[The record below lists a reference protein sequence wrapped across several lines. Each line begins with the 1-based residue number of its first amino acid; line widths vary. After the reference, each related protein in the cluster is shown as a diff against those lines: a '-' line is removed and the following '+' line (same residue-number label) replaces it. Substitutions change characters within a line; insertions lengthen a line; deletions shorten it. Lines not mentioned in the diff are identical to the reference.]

1 MPASPAKGSPGFA
14 AAMNDEIWRGMSR
27 EELDAAY
34 NNTAAVKHSAATL
47 TDWTRRS
54 ADLRAARPE
63 LLNRTY
69 GPKPRNKID
78 LFRCGKAG
86 APLFAFIHGGYWQRN
101 SKEIFSCM
109 AEGPLARGFDA
120 AIVGYTLA
128 PQATVTEI
136 VAETHAAIRWLR
148 TEGPR
153 HGVGTGALVVSG
165 WSAGGHLTAMA
176 ITLDEVDAGFP
187 ISGIFDIEPCRL
199 NYLNEKLH
207 LTDEEVEMLSP
218 IRHLRQNQKPMTL
231 AYGASELPEL
241 QRQSKDYAKARG
253 EAGLPTRLLAL
264 HTHDHFSIL
273 EELIKSDGKLTAAL
287 FRLMRT

>member
-1 MPASPAKGSPGFA
+1 MT
-14 AAMNDEIWRGMSR
+14 NEIWRGMTR

-47 TDWTRRS
+47 AEWTRRS
-54 ADLRAARPE
+54 ADLRAAHPD
-63 LLNRTY
+63 LLNLAY
-69 GPKPRNKID
+69 GPKPRNRID
-78 LFRCGKAG
+78 LFKCGKQG
-86 APLFAFIHGGYWQRN
+86 APLFVFIHGGYWQRN

-109 AEGPLARGFDA
+109 AEGPLAQHFDA

-128 PQATVTEI
+128 PEATLTQI

-153 HGVGTGALVVSG
+153 HGVGTDSLVVSG

-176 ITLDEVDAGFP
+176 MTLDEVDAGFP
-187 ISGIFDIEPCRL
+187 ISGVFDVEPCRL
-199 NYLNEKLH
+199 NYLNEKLN
-207 LTDEEVEMLSP
+207 LTEKEVEDLSP
-218 IRHLRQNQKPMTL
+218 IRHLPKEPKPMTL

-241 QRQSKDYAKARG
+241 QRQSRDYAKARG

-264 HTHDHFSIL
+264 ATHDHFSIL
-273 EELIKSDGKLTAAL
+273 EELIKPDGKLTGAL
-287 FRLMRT
+287 FRLMHT

>member
-1 MPASPAKGSPGFA
+1 
-14 AAMNDEIWRGMSR
+14 MNDDEIWRGMTR
-27 EELDAAY
+27 AELDAAY

-47 TDWTRRS
+47 ADWTRRS

-63 LLNRTY
+63 LLNRSY

-86 APLFAFIHGGYWQRN
+86 APLFVFIHGGYWQRN
-101 SKEIFSCM
+101 SKETFSCM
-109 AEGPLARGFDA
+109 AEGPLAQGFDV

-128 PQATVTEI
+128 PQATLSEI
-136 VAETHAAIRWLR
+136 VSETHAAVRWLR
-148 TEGPR
+148 TQGPR

-176 ITLDEVDAGFP
+176 MPLEEVDAGFP
-187 ISGIFDIEPCRL
+187 ISGVFDIEPCRL
-199 NYLNEKLH
+199 NYLNEKLN
-207 LTDEEVEMLSP
+207 LTEKEVEALSP
-218 IRHLRQNQKPMTL
+218 IRHLPENQKPMTL
-231 AYGASELPEL
+231 AFGASELPEL

-264 HTHDHFSIL
+264 ATHDHFSIL
-273 EELIKSDGKLTAAL
+273 GELIKPDGKLTAAL
-287 FRLMRT
+287 FRLMHA